1 MPTRPSIGG
10 TDGRTAV
17 TEPQQE
23 RRRAG
28 RDLLGGLTFIVVGSL
43 FALGAT
49 GFDFG
54 DPVRP
59 GPGFY
64 PLVVGLL
71 LAVLGIA
78 IIVRSAVEAEDVPI
92 TMPSWRA
99 VTLIVGGV
107 VIFAL
112 TVRGAGL
119 VPATFLAALTASL
132 ASRKTSPVGAIVMA
146 AGLTA
151 MSVLVF
157 VVALSLRLPLLG
169 TWFPR
174 L

>member
-1 MPTRPSIGG
+1 MTESQGG
-10 TDGRTAV
+10 
-17 TEPQQE
+17 
-23 RRRAG
+23 RRRTRTNLLAG
-28 RDLLGGLTFIVVGSL
+28 VIFIAFGGL

-49 GFDFG
+49 GYAFG

-64 PLVVGLL
+64 PLVVGALL
-71 LAVLGIA
+71 VLLGVA
-78 IIVRSAVEAEDVPI
+78 IIVSSVVEDDEGPV
-92 TMPSWRA
+92 TRPSWRA
-99 VTLIVGGV
+99 VILIVGGV
-107 VIFAL
+107 VVFAL

-119 VPATFLAALTASL
+119 IPATFLAACLASL
-132 ASRKTSPVGAIVMA
+132 ASRATSPVAAIVMA

-151 MSVLVF
+151 LSVLIF